1 MSFMTSIQYYL
12 PELIL
17 ALKETGIMMGIAMT
31 SCLLIGLPLGIAMFD
46 ANPQIQRKRTIRYW
60 LFNFIV
66 TFVRSFPY
74 LLFVITLIPLT
85 RFLLGRAFG
94 PYPASFS
101 LSLIGIVIF
110 ARLVEQVLLDVPV
123 ATRELA
129 NALGATKWQY
139 IWHFLLAEA
148 RSGLVLGYT
157 TAVVSLVSY
166 STVMGI
172 IGGGGIGSFALIY
185 GYQSYQYGIMGLAI
199 ALMIFL
205 VFIIQMIGNQVAY
218 KLDKRK

>member
-129 NALGATKWQY
+129 SALGATKWQY

-185 GYQSYQYGIMGLAI
+185 GYQRYQYGSMGLAI
-199 ALMIFL
+199 ALIIFL

>member
-12 PELIL
+12 PELLL

-123 ATRELA
+123 AIRELA

-139 IWHFLLAEA
+139 IWHFLLVEA

-205 VFIIQMIGNQVAY
+205 VFIIQMIGTQVAY

>member
-12 PELIL
+12 PELLL

-123 ATRELA
+123 AIRELA

-139 IWHFLLAEA
+139 IWHFLLVEA

-199 ALMIFL
+199 AIMIFL
-205 VFIIQMIGNQVAY
+205 VFIIQMIGNQVGY
-218 KLDKRK
+218 RLDKRK

>member
-46 ANPQIQRKRTIRYW
+46 ANPQIQGKRTIRYW

-66 TFVRSFPY
+66 TVVRSFPY

-101 LSLIGIVIF
+101 LSIIGIVIF
-110 ARLVEQVLLDVPV
+110 ARLVEQVLLDIPV
-123 ATRELA
+123 STRELA

-148 RSGLVLGYT
+148 RSGLVLAYT

>member
-1 MSFMTSIQYYL
+1 MSFITSIQYYL

-46 ANPQIQRKRTIRYW
+46 ANPQIQEKRTIRYW
-60 LFNFIV
+60 VFNFIV

-129 NALGATKWQY
+129 SALGATKWQY

-172 IGGGGIGSFALIY
+172 IGGGGIASFALIY

-199 ALMIFL
+199 AIMIFL

>member
-12 PELIL
+12 PELLL

-129 NALGATKWQY
+129 SALGATKWQY

>member
-46 ANPQIQRKRTIRYW
+46 ANPQIQGKRTIRYW

-74 LLFVITLIPLT
+74 LLFVITLSPLT

-129 NALGATKWQY
+129 SALGATKWQY

-199 ALMIFL
+199 AIMIFL
-205 VFIIQMIGNQVAY
+205 VFIIQMIGNQVGY
-218 KLDKRK
+218 RLDKRK

>member
-46 ANPQIQRKRTIRYW
+46 ANPQIQGKRTIRYW

-129 NALGATKWQY
+129 SALGATKWQY
-139 IWHFLLAEA
+139 TWHFLLGEA

-199 ALMIFL
+199 AIMIFL

-218 KLDKRK
+218 RLDKRK

>member
-12 PELIL
+12 PELLL

-123 ATRELA
+123 AIRELA

-185 GYQSYQYGIMGLAI
+185 GYQRYQYGIMGLAI
-199 ALMIFL
+199 ALIIFL

>member
-60 LFNFIV
+60 LLNFIV

-123 ATRELA
+123 AIRELA

-185 GYQSYQYGIMGLAI
+185 GYQRYQYGIMGLAI

>member
-31 SCLLIGLPLGIAMFD
+31 SCLLIGLPLGIAMSD

-129 NALGATKWQY
+129 SALGATKWQY

-199 ALMIFL
+199 ALIIFL

>member
-12 PELIL
+12 PELLL

-139 IWHFLLAEA
+139 IWHFLLVEA

-199 ALMIFL
+199 AIMIFL
-205 VFIIQMIGNQVAY
+205 VFIIQMIGNQVGY
-218 KLDKRK
+218 RLDKRK

>member
-129 NALGATKWQY
+129 SALGATKWQY

>member
-12 PELIL
+12 PELLL

-123 ATRELA
+123 AIRELA

-139 IWHFLLAEA
+139 IWHFLLVEA

-199 ALMIFL
+199 ALIIFL

>member
-129 NALGATKWQY
+129 SALGATKWQY

-199 ALMIFL
+199 AIMIFL

>member
-17 ALKETGIMMGIAMT
+17 ALKETGIMMGIDMT

-60 LFNFIV
+60 LLNFIV

-123 ATRELA
+123 AIRELA

-185 GYQSYQYGIMGLAI
+185 GYQRYQYGIMGLAI

>member
-12 PELIL
+12 PELTL

-129 NALGATKWQY
+129 SALGATKWQY

-199 ALMIFL
+199 ALIIFL